1 MAVGTGFGFDLSQ
14 LDAELKRADE
24 ALKTL
29 GKTGKTAAR
38 QLDEAFALAKNGNIQ
53 DFISVIDRLSNSLG
67 KKGYNHA
74 ANMVREIATETTGA
88 IDRVNR
94 FATLM
99 QTISDGGR
107 SNVKNGAIESLKYQ
121 LDEALSRLGVLN
133 EQLQFFTKGEGA
145 KAVGANVV
153 DTSALQQEANQLR
166 VVVEL
171 LQRRLEHEQALAAL
185 KQRSGAIE
193 NQQALNT
200 SWQKMEEERTKQ
212 LQQQSI
218 NAKEANKAYEQAY
231 NDRYQ
236 MYAVM
241 YDKMW
246 QEDLKHFERQN
257 ANAKSGGQQYA
268 KDYEDRQR
276 YYERWINEQFLRE
289 QENNKKIAEAKL
301 AEEKRI
307 NQQISQDRIEQLG
320 KESRERLKIEQMIR
334 DTQRRNHEA
343 REKELNDLFRE
354 QERQAKAQAQ
364 YDSKTRQE
372 KYKSYTTSY
381 EGAIR
386 TSNKANTLAKEIQAV
401 KNLEAA
407 RAKLSKTDA
416 DYEKKVANLNRRIKQ
431 HNENI
436 EKATKGTKELKEQ
449 HRSLGDAAGGVG
461 RALAGMFS
469 VRAIR
474 GYINEMIK
482 VRGEMELQQRSLQ
495 AILQDKDKAD
505 EIWQK
510 TIDLA
515 VKSPFRIKDLVTYT
529 KQLAAYRV
537 EADKLY
543 DTNKMLADVSAGLG
557 VDMQR
562 LILAFGQVKA
572 ANFLRGTE
580 LRQFTEAG
588 IPMLDE
594 LAKHFNDMNNT
605 ALTSADVFEMIS
617 KRMVLFEDVEAVF
630 ERLTKAGGTFYR
642 MQEVQ
647 AETLRGQISNLKD
660 SIDIMLNDM
669 GKANDGTM
677 KLAVKSV
684 KMLVDN
690 YERLVPILKAVISA
704 MAVYKLNVFLAARQT
719 GILTSMLLNMGV
731 AAEKFFLTISKNP
744 WTAITAVIL
753 AAAGAVYRYVKA
765 LNDVDKAYSD
775 MSRQQSEIT
784 SKFFKAKDI
793 DERKR
798 ALKDLV
804 EYANKEYSIEVDLDF
819 KGMSDDE
826 VRTEMNKLRDQMIK
840 ANAFG
845 ATFQKELIKA
855 NQETSMGQWWDLI
868 NPLIGQGM
876 NKDID
881 QMGDSYENLNRILVN
896 NLAPTIDYLTNNLSA
911 LSLDQLKAL
920 KSLKAGI
927 GEWKNKDEDMVDYFD
942 RIRENYKSLIGLLS
956 KSDDIADKKIAR
968 QLKKYQRRYNEAEKE
983 FQTFIHRIDDDVAK
997 LNAEDKAIF
1006 LSAAIDDAKSEKN
1019 WSEFEE
1025 TQIRKWLE
1033 KKYEIELTPKI
1044 VEEDKEL
1051 RAWQESYNDLFEG
1064 KTGWRKIRTKGTSQT
1079 QVIEQ
1084 LNAQYKAT
1092 EELVKRIQ
1100 QAGEDSILEG
1110 GAYEGENLEKLKKDL
1125 ADIREQLDWF
1135 GAEDKKDKNKESA
1148 SIKILQKRINL
1159 LKEVNKKYLE
1169 LEKTFDAVT
1178 AKEKVMEAYADTFR
1192 EAFAGTGVELDLY
1205 KVMTETIVDASKVG
1219 GEAGSALTK
1228 GMLEKLKELES
1239 AGTYIRSFSDDL
1251 IEEIKKAEGLKAK
1264 AYQDEGGVWTQ
1275 GYGETQGIEKDKAW
1289 TEEFAAQRLQTRLTE
1304 DYAAAVNKVL
1314 DANKD
1319 LIVTQE
1325 QYNALVDLAYQGGGG
1340 AVKNLVNY
1348 AKNIEQGSSYIER
1361 ISEKIKETMGEEA
1374 AARFGET
1381 FVNSF
1386 KEAETIQGRMALLLQ
1401 TMNLTIKGKINKDWY
1416 EGMQKRSDKRAAMF
1430 SGDLDIANQ
1439 LEAVLVRI
1447 AGMDFTTTEGMID
1460 ALGKLKEIAEK
1471 EGPEAKNIL
1480 SQAISGLEAE
1490 IGVRVKKESD
1500 KKLNDEVQAMFDQYE
1515 LTLDLKKLNLPKQA
1529 AEKLFDVEYL
1539 DLDALRKAVEDRA
1552 GEFVG
1557 TEQAEQYKKFLEKI
1571 DEIERKDLVERTKKY
1586 LEYAKSTISERAKIK
1601 MEELTKMREIEEAF
1615 EVKQGDSQEVV
1626 AYKKDMRFRAG
1637 LKAREEAQKAL
1648 QSLEWDEF
1656 QKTDTFTSLFDDIDN
1671 ASDALV
1677 THMIEKLR
1685 DFKDEWKDMPLE
1697 DMKSIV
1703 NKINELEVALA
1714 ERSPWEAYRN
1724 AKEAVKKAREEARD
1738 IYGKG
1743 KSDQDY
1749 IAALQIENAY
1759 QEQKV
1764 ANAKEE
1770 MAVIED
1776 MLALKEGTLPYEI
1789 NVLDYSKQQM
1799 QYASMTKQ
1807 QLRDLLKDK
1816 KKEVDIANAIVLD
1829 NGQII
1834 IQYKNQEKSLKKQ
1847 AEALGEVQKMA
1858 HDLYDAFVDLSDALG
1873 GDKDSPAAVFADMGM
1888 NMMNAVLN
1896 TIMLQAQLKAVE
1908 VGAYKAGTAINT
1920 AMSVIGWIVMGIQLL
1935 VAGINAIAKIN
1946 DNKIVAQ
1953 LEEQA
1958 EIVEHQR
1965 DLYEQLE
1972 ERVKKAYDVT
1982 QLKALNKEMER
1993 SVKLEIQ
2000 ALEASIALEKSRKNA
2015 DDEQI
2020 KKYEEEI
2027 LEARKRLAEST
2038 QEMMEELGG
2047 IFDLTDFASGFVDAW
2062 WEAMEEGKSGLDALS
2077 EHFDETMADMVK
2089 KQAVYKGASKIMEQ
2103 LQNAINAGLENDY
2116 SIDPAEWDA
2125 IVYAAEKANVDLD
2138 AFLKGYRAIFEE
2150 LSLGSEGGLSG
2161 LQKGISGM
2169 SEQQAEILTAYWN
2182 SVRGYTASIDSKMD
2196 LILANLNVSAED
2208 NPMLAQLMMVARN
2221 TSAINTLLSS
2231 LVKSGHT
2238 LGGSGIKVF
2247 MS

>member
-1 MAVGTGFGFDLSQ
+1 MAVGTGFGFDVNALQ
-14 LDAELKRADE
+14 KALDA
-24 ALKTL
+24 
-29 GKTGKTAAR
+29 
-38 QLDEAFALAKNGNIQ
+38 LDKNLAKVIQKGEDANKAFAAMFKGKDGIAFNKQLVDIKKNLELISREKDPLKWNSKDLGAYVDQINRMVHTVEKMNQLAGTKGYKKIVPIDTSELQNIQ
-53 DFISVIDRLSNSLG
+53 
-67 KKGYNHA
+67 K
-74 ANMVREIATETTGA
+74 
-88 IDRVNR
+88 
-94 FATLM
+94 
-99 QTISDGGR
+99 
-107 SNVKNGAIESLKYQ
+107 
-121 LDEALSRLGVLN
+121 
-133 EQLQFFTKGEGA
+133 
-145 KAVGANVV
+145 
-153 DTSALQQEANQLR
+153 
-166 VVVEL
+166 EL
-171 LQRRLEHEQALAAL
+171 LATYREVTKLEQKAE
-185 KQRSGAIE
+185 KQRTARNQTYSGALRFSDKANTLEKERQAIE
-193 NQQALNT
+193 NLKVARDKLKQSDADYADKLNRLNEAILKHEKHLRDAT
-200 SWQKMEEERTKQ
+200 KTNNQKAEEDAKVAQRQLREEQRLYEER
-212 LQQQSI
+212 
-218 NAKEANKAYEQAY
+218 A
-231 NDRYQ
+231 R
-236 MYAVM
+236 
-241 YDKMW
+241 
-246 QEDLKHFERQN
+246 
-257 ANAKSGGQQYA
+257 
-268 KDYEDRQR
+268 
-276 YYERWINEQFLRE
+276 LRRE
-289 QENNKKIAEAKL
+289 ENKKK
-301 AEEKRI
+301 
-307 NQQISQDRIEQLG
+307 NQ
-320 KESRERLKIEQMIR
+320 
-334 DTQRRNHEA
+334 T
-343 REKELNDLFRE
+343 
-354 QERQAKAQAQ
+354 
-364 YDSKTRQE
+364 
-372 KYKSYTTSY
+372 Y
-381 EGAIR
+381 EGAIAFSS
-386 TSNKANTLAKEIQAV
+386 TAKTLNREIQAV

-416 DYEKKVANLNRRIKQ
+416 DYTKKLDELNTRIRQ
-431 HNENI
+431 HNQNI
-436 EKATKGTKELKEQ
+436 ERATAGTKKLN
-449 HRSLGDAAGGVG
+449 G
-461 RALAGMFS
+461 ALATIGRGIVSAFS
-469 VRAIR
+469 VQAIR
-474 GYINEMIK
+474 GYVNQMIK
-482 VRGEMELQQRSLQ
+482 VRGEMELQQKSLQ
-495 AILQDKDKAD
+495 AILQNKDAAN

-515 VKSPFRIKDLVTYT
+515 VRSPFRIKELVTYT

-543 DTNKMLADVSAGLG
+543 ETNKMLADVSAGLG

-642 MQEVQ
+642 MQEIQ

-677 KLAVKSV
+677 KFAVKAV
-684 KMLVDN
+684 KTLVDN
-690 YERLVPILKAVISA
+690 YERLVPILKAVATAIA
-704 MAVYKLNVFLAARQT
+704 LYKLNAFLAARQT
-719 GILTSMLLNMGV
+719 GILSSMLLNAGV
-731 AAEKFFLTISKNP
+731 AMEKFTLTMAKNP
-744 WTAITAVIL
+744 WTLIITAII
-753 AAAGAVYRYVKA
+753 AAGAAMYRFHKQ
-765 LNDVDKAYSD
+765 LKEVDKTYRD
-775 MSRQQSEIT
+775 MLNQQSEIT
-784 SKFFKAKDI
+784 AKFFKAEDI

-798 ALKDLV
+798 ALKDLI
-804 EYANKEYSIEVDLDF
+804 EYAEKEYSIKVSLDLKD
-819 KGMSDDE
+819 MSDSD
-826 VRTEMNKLRDQMIK
+826 VTDAMNRLRQQMIK

-845 ATFQKELIKA
+845 ATFQKELLWA
-855 NQETSMGQWWDLI
+855 NALTFWEDFGTRGI
-868 NPLIGQGM
+868 FEQGL
-876 NKDID
+876 NRDID
-881 QMGDSYENLNRILVN
+881 QMGDSYDNLNRILVN
-896 NLAPTIDYLTNNLSA
+896 NLSPTIDYLSTKLENLNE
-911 LSLDQLKAL
+911 DQRDAL

-927 GEWKNKDEDMVDYFD
+927 GEWSNNDEDMVDYFD
-942 RIRENYKSLIGLLS
+942 RIRGNYETLIGLLS
-956 KSDDIADKKIAR
+956 KSDNIADKKIAS

-983 FQTFIHRIDDDVAK
+983 FQAFIHLIDDDVAK
-997 LNAEDKAIF
+997 LNDEDKTIF

-1051 RAWQESYNDLFEG
+1051 KAWQESYNDLFEG

-1100 QAGEDSILEG
+1100 KAGEDSILEG

-1178 AKEKVMEAYADTFR
+1178 AKEKVMEAYSDTFR
-1192 EAFAGTGVELDLY
+1192 EAFAGTGVELDMY
-1205 KVMTETIVDASKVG
+1205 KVMTQVIGDSGKVG
-1219 GEAGSALTK
+1219 EDMGKALSN
-1228 GMLEKLKELES
+1228 GMLEKLRGLEE
-1239 AGTYIRSFSDDL
+1239 AGTYIRKASKDIFEQL
-1251 IEEIKKAEGLKAK
+1251 KK
-1264 AYQDEGGVWTQ
+1264 DEGFKNWAYPDIGGGWSIGIASQMWPDRKPVKEGDYWTDEQ
-1275 GYGETQGIEKDKAW
+1275 IWEYSQDIIAEHEK
-1289 TEEFAAQRLQTRLTE
+1289 RLN
-1304 DYAAAVNKVL
+1304 DVL
-1314 DANKD
+1314 DLHKD
-1319 LIVTQE
+1319 IVVTQE
-1325 QYNALVDLAYQGGGG
+1325 QYNALLNQTWQSGTASPVFT
-1340 AVKNLVNY
+1340 Y
-1348 AKNIEQGSSYIER
+1348 AKDAKKFYDWLKKIDGIPIVRVFQRKRADGTTYNER
-1361 ISEKIKETMGEEA
+1361 VKTGK
-1374 AARFGET
+1374 T
-1381 FVNSF
+1381 FDIDVDAIMRQYN
-1386 KEAETIQGRMALLLQ
+1386 ELETIHEKMALV
-1401 TMNLTIKGKINKDWY
+1401 
-1416 EGMQKRSDKRAAMF
+1416 MQYTSIRTKAYGDTTQFMIDRSLRRSQQF
-1430 SGDLDIANQ
+1430 RGDLDIAKQ
-1439 LEAVLVRI
+1439 LESVLVRI
-1447 AGMDFTTTEGMID
+1447 AGMDFTTTEGMVE
-1460 ALGKLKEIAEK
+1460 ALGKLKKIAEK

-1490 IGVRVKKESD
+1490 IGLRVKKDAD
-1500 KKLNDEVQAMFDQYE
+1500 KQLNKEVEDLFDQYE

-1529 AEKLFDVEYL
+1529 AGKLFDMEYL
-1539 DLDALRKAVEDRA
+1539 DLNALRKAVEDRA
-1552 GEFVG
+1552 SEFVG

-1571 DEIERKDLVERTKKY
+1571 DELERKDLVERTKKY

-1601 MEELTKMREIEEAF
+1601 MEELTKMREIEETF
-1615 EVKQGDSQEVV
+1615 KVKQGDSKEVV
-1626 AYKKDMRFRAG
+1626 AYKKDMRLRAG

-1677 THMIEKLR
+1677 THMIKKLR
-1685 DFKDEWKDMPLE
+1685 DFKAEWKDMPLE

-1714 ERSPWEAYRN
+1714 ERSPWKAYRI
-1724 AKEAVKKAREEARD
+1724 AKKAVKKAREDAKYSFESEDARD
-1738 IYGKG
+1738 LYGKG
-1743 KSDQDY
+1743 KSNKDY

-1764 ANAKEE
+1764 ANVKEE
-1770 MAVIED
+1770 MAVIEE

-1789 NVLDYSKQQM
+1789 KVLNYSDQQLR
-1799 QYASMTKQ
+1799 YAAMTTQ
-1807 QLRDLLKDK
+1807 QLRDLLKKK
-1816 KKEVDIANAIVLD
+1816 KKEVGIANDIVLY

-1847 AEALGEVQKMA
+1847 AEVLGEVQNMA
-1858 HDLYDAFVDLSDALG
+1858 NDLYDAFVELSEALG
-1873 GDKDSPAAVFADMGM
+1873 ADSDSPAAIFADMGM
-1888 NMMNAVLN
+1888 NMLNAILN
-1896 TIMLQAQLKAVE
+1896 AIMLQTQLKAIE
-1908 VGAYKAGTAINT
+1908 VGAYAVGTAMNT
-1920 AMSVIGWIVMGIQLL
+1920 AMGIVGWIVMGIQL
-1935 VAGINAIAKIN
+1935 VVEGINAIAKAN

-1958 EIVEHQR
+1958 EIIERQR
-1965 DLYEQLE
+1965 DIYEQLE
-1972 ERVKKAYDVT
+1972 ERVEKAYNVS
-1982 QLKALNKEMER
+1982 QLQQLNKELER
-1993 SVKLEIQ
+1993 SVELEIQ

-2015 DDEQI
+2015 DEEQI
-2020 KKYEEEI
+2020 KQYEEEI
-2027 LEARKRLAEST
+2027 AEARKRLVEST
-2038 QEMMEELGG
+2038 QEMMEEMGG

-2062 WEAMEEGKSGLDALS
+2062 WDAMEEGKSGLDALS

-2089 KQAVYKGASKIMEQ
+2089 KQALYKGASKIMEQ
-2103 LQNAINAGLENDY
+2103 LQNAINAGLDKDF
-2116 SIDPAEWDA
+2116 SIDQAEWDA
-2125 IVYAAEKANVDLD
+2125 IVETAKKANIDLD
-2138 AFLKGYRAIFEE
+2138 KFLKGYRAMFEE

-2208 NPMLAQLMMVARN
+2208 NPMLAQLMMVAKN